1 MRNFGYALLIGMLN
15 WANILHAQSGP
26 FLSAGKIEYERK
38 LNVYDMM
45 NDWGDE
51 DDGWNELMKK
61 AVSKFRINYY
71 NLSFNGEK
79 TLFGP
84 GRDNPDNDKS
94 MMGWASSNVE
104 DVTIYADLSTG
115 LLTSRKSIYGKN
127 YLIQDSIR
135 KIKWKITDETRS
147 IAGFNCRRANAM
159 IMDSVYVVAFYTDE
173 ILAPGGPESFTG
185 LPGMILGLALP
196 HEHITWFATKV
207 EISAPA
213 PSEITPPTKGKKVTY
228 AVLKEE
234 MTDFVKDWR
243 KRGQRILR
251 QAML

>member
-1 MRNFGYALLIGMLN
+1 MKSFALFI
-15 WANILHAQSGP
+15 ILVVLTCMSGLRAQSGP
-26 FLSAGKIEYERK
+26 FLKAGKIEYERK
-38 LNVYDMM
+38 LNVYDMIK
-45 NDWGDE
+45 DWADE
-51 DDGWNELMKK
+51 DEGLNDLMKK
-61 AVSKFRINYY
+61 AVTKFRINYY
-71 NLSFNGEK
+71 NLIFNGDK
-79 TLFGP
+79 TLFEQ

-94 MMGWASSNVE
+94 MMGWATTNVE
-104 DVTIYADLSTG
+104 DVTVYSDLSTG

-135 KIKWKITDETRS
+135 KIKWKITDETRA

-159 IMDSVYVVAFYTDE
+159 IMDSIYVVAFYTDE

-196 HEHITWFATKV
+196 HEHISWFATKV
-207 EISAPA
+207 EISTPG
-213 PSEITPPTKGKKVTY
+213 PSEITPPTKGKKVNY
-228 AVLKEE
+228 AVLKNE

-243 KRGQRILR
+243 KQGQRILR

>member
-1 MRNFGYALLIGMLN
+1 MRNFGYTLLIGMLN

-115 LLTSRKSIYGKN
+115 LLASRKSIYGKN
-127 YLIQDSIR
+127 YLIQD
-135 KIKWKITDETRS
+135 
-147 IAGFNCRRANAM
+147 
-159 IMDSVYVVAFYTDE
+159 
-173 ILAPGGPESFTG
+173 
-185 LPGMILGLALP
+185 
-196 HEHITWFATKV
+196 
-207 EISAPA
+207 
-213 PSEITPPTKGKKVTY
+213 
-228 AVLKEE
+228 
-234 MTDFVKDWR
+234 
-243 KRGQRILR
+243 
-251 QAML
+251 